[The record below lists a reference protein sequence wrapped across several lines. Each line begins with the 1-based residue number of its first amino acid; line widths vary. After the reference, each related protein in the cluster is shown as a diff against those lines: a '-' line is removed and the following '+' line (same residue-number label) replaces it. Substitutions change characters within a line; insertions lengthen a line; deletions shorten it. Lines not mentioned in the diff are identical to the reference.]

1 MQGGK
6 VEYRVK
12 WQGWTTRYNTWEP
25 EENILDTR
33 LIQMFERR
41 VASTPIRKG
50 PKKRERIIEP
60 EPDTEEEQEE
70 EEEVEEEDDEE
81 DSATVAAD
89 DHDDEPI
96 TNDSSRVDSGLSR
109 PHETSQRANHS
120 ISRDKSHNKCN
131 KKSVY
136 PTSSSINSH
145 ATLAAKQNESKKSNG
160 TLMSASVDSRIKS
173 ESAST
178 KKLNTAHQRSARALT
193 RIEDNSDSSSSDDQ
207 PLSQSSTN
215 SKKLRTKDIIGT
227 KRKAEV
233 LSKESGKIGVT
244 IKTSPEGPPPTKI
257 VCTNVSATPITV
269 PIKTE
274 PAPLS
279 PETPASHPESNIPP
293 EKPTTSTTK
302 SEVAAVAAA
311 AGIAAGDD
319 VDAGGGEDGIRVLG
333 DGNADVH
340 LIPFK
345 SINQENRDRDQH
357 QVQNNNRVETTSSAD
372 NVNSNS
378 GSCSGSGIST
388 NKIQRDATKPEKR
401 APPIPTSPR
410 PVPPRLWLPKCN
422 VSDQVIITDVTVNKE
437 TVTIR
442 ECKMEAGFFQPR
454 HDPFTHS

>member
-1 MQGGK
+1 MGADDLISHNFVFIFVLQGK
-6 VEYRVK
+6 TEYRVK
-12 WQGWTTRYNTWEP
+12 WQGWTPRYNTWEP

-33 LIQMFERR
+33 LIQMFERSH
-41 VASTPIRKG
+41 AATPSRKG
-50 PKKRERIIEP
+50 PKKRERIIQP
-60 EPDTEEEQEE
+60 EPDTEEE
-70 EEEVEEEDDEE
+70 DDEE
-81 DSATVAAD
+81 DTATVADVDND
-89 DHDDEPI
+89 DDDLII
-96 TNDSSRVDSGLSR
+96 TDGRLDSSLTRA
-109 PHETSQRANHS
+109 HETSPKANQS
-120 ISRDKSHNKCN
+120 LSRDKSHRN
-131 KKSVY
+131 KKIPPV
-136 PTSSSINSH
+136 TSSANSNS
-145 ATLAAKQNESKKSNG
+145 TLTAKHNESRKSNG
-160 TLMSASVDSRIKS
+160 TYVSSSASADSRIKADAG
-173 ESAST
+173 SA
-178 KKLNTAHQRSARALT
+178 KKLSTAHQRSARASM
-193 RIEDNSDSSSSDDQ
+193 RIDSDSDSSSSDDQ

-215 SKKLRTKDIIGT
+215 SKKLRTKDIVGT

-244 IKTSPEGPPPTKI
+244 IKTSPDGPTPTKI

-293 EKPTTSTTK
+293 EKPTTSSVK
-302 SEVAAVAAA
+302 SELAGGVAAA
-311 AGIAAGDD
+311 AVVAGDD
-319 VDAGGGEDGIRVLG
+319 VDAGGVGGGV
-333 DGNADVH
+333 GNAAVH

-345 SINQENRDRDQH
+345 TINHENRDRDHHHH
-357 QVQNNNRVETTSSAD
+357 QVQSNNRVETNSAD

-378 GSCSGSGIST
+378 GSCSSTSKIHRDGSKT
-388 NKIQRDATKPEKR
+388 EKR

-410 PVPPRLWLPKCN
+410 PVPPRLWLSKCR